1 MTLCDGEQA
10 ADPLGLPA
18 EAVLAAPGTV
28 PLTTHW
34 SWSGATVDSEDILV
48 PAPAVRAARWSAAM
62 SGRAATFVAC
72 VLPKCRLA
80 GIDIVVD
87 ATGYADAQLR
97 HHPPSDACG
106 HACGLIFFLLTNA
119 AVGRRYDERDAP
131 TVTVAVNTPEGT
143 MVCVAEWDLAQ
154 GL

>member
-97 HHPPSDACG
+97 HHPPSDARG
-106 HACGLIFFLLTNA
+106 HAWGLILFSSRTRRW
-119 AVGRRYDERDAP
+119 GRYDERDAP